1 MVAPTGIC
9 RGSAATR
16 VRAVDYIVVDKR
28 GAVKKFDYRGQTNR
42 AGAVFTGVCIGEKEQ
57 RGTQALATSTE
68 KIAGDFTHG
77 LIGGGTLAG
86 EFLLHEDQIVANQI
100 ENFLDRQKRDGTS
113 PWAGFAACVYVLL
126 GLIGLRDIWPGDA
139 KESPEISRS
148 GGSDF
153 FWR

>member
-1 MVAPTGIC
+1 MIAPAGIC

-28 GAVKKFDYRGQTNR
+28 GAVKKFDYGGQTNR
-42 AGAVFTGVCIGEKEQ
+42 AGTVFTGVCIGEKEQ
-57 RGTQALATSTE
+57 RWAQALATSTE

-113 PWAGFAACVYVLL
+113 PGPALRPAYVLL
-126 GLIGLRDIWPGDA
+126 GLIGLRDVWPGDA
-139 KESPEISRS
+139 KESPEISRG

>member
-42 AGAVFTGVCIGEKEQ
+42 DGAVFTGVCIGEKEQ
-57 RGTQALATSTE
+57 RGVQALATSTE

-77 LIGGGTLAG
+77 LIGVGTLAG
-86 EFLLHEDQIVANQI
+86 EFLLHDNQIVTCHI
-100 ENFLDRQKRDGTS
+100 EAFFARQMSEATS
-113 PWAGFAACVYVLL
+113 RSDVFAAY
-126 GLIGLRDIWPGDA
+126 I
-139 KESPEISRS
+139 
-148 GGSDF
+148 
-153 FWR
+153 

>member
-1 MVAPTGIC
+1 MIAPAGIC
-9 RGSAATR
+9 RGSAATG
-16 VRAVDYIVVDKR
+16 VRTVDYIVMDKR
-28 GAVKKFDYRGQTNR
+28 GAVKKFNDGRETNS

-57 RGTQALATSTE
+57 RGAQALATSTE

-77 LIGGGTLAG
+77 LIRGGTLAG
-86 EFLLHEDQIVANQI
+86 EFLLNEDQIVANQI

-113 PWAGFAACVYVLL
+113 PWAGFAACIYVLL
-126 GLIGLRDIWPGDA
+126 GLIGLRDVWPGDA
-139 KESPEISRS
+139 KESPEISRG